1 MATRTVRDF
10 QVGFDVAPIVDAW
23 AQSNHYGF
31 RGVGP
36 DGSRTYQRG
45 NGIVTGA
52 MPLTIRQNG
61 PSVHL
66 EAWIHA
72 TLAARLCALF
82 LIPTDM
88 SIESGGVKGVL
99 PRTMARSAVNNLL
112 AQLGQPP
119 IG

>member
-23 AQSNHYGF
+23 AQSNHYVF

-36 DGSRTYQRG
+36 DGSRAYQRG

-52 MPLTIRQNG
+52 MPLTILQNG

-72 TLAARLCALF
+72 TLVARILGLF
-82 LIPTDM
+82 LIPSDM
-88 SIESGGVKGVL
+88 GIESGGVRGLL
-99 PRTMARSAVNNLL
+99 PRSMARDAVNKLL
-112 AQLGQPP
+112 AQLDQLP
-119 IG
+119 IP